1 VSTAQLSA
9 ALAGRY
15 RIDRELGAGGMAT
28 VYLAHDLRHERDV
41 AIKVLHPDLG
51 AALGGERFLSEI
63 KTTAKLQH
71 PHILPLLDSG
81 EADGLLYYVMP
92 VVTGETLR
100 ARLERERQL
109 PIADAIR
116 IASEV
121 AGALDYAHRHGVIHR
136 DIKPENLMLHEG
148 RPMVMDFG
156 IALAVQQAGGHR
168 MTQTGLSLGTPQYM
182 SPEQAMGERTIDAR
196 SDIYALGAV
205 TYEMLAGDPPFAGS
219 SVQAIV
225 AKIISEKPTP
235 LHTVR
240 DTVPAGVEHAVLTAL
255 AKLPADRFATAA
267 EFATALSSPS
277 AGRPAAWAAAS
288 PRRQMRLVGV
298 LATALVAASA
308 LAAWGWLRQPSEPAQ
323 VTRVA
328 VALPPGQDLRAQ
340 FFGFSFDISPTGDR
354 LAYIGPGP
362 GKGTTQAWIRPLDAL
377 EATPL
382 ANTTGAVSVQ
392 WSPDARSVVVM
403 MQRQVSS
410 IVAIDGGR
418 VVPLKGTIDPTWG
431 PDGRMYFV
439 GRDASILRESVGG
452 VPDTLYRGDTSLL
465 VTLPAA
471 FPRGDGALFI
481 RTSKGGDAPKSE
493 IVAVHFATGKTSVV
507 GPGVYARILP
517 SGALLFA
524 SQEGNIFAARFDQT
538 SARMTGAPVLV
549 ASVSMGGNAGRSYPQ
564 ISVSNEGTLVYL
576 AGDLQRERLAWLDPH
591 GRLVRRLSTE
601 GAFWGMSLSPDG
613 SRVAYTLRTDNRV
626 SGAGARGVGDVWVEE
641 LATGA
646 KTQLTNQWFS
656 LRPSWSPDGKN
667 VLFAR
672 IGGAEEQALVER
684 RADASSPE
692 RLVIA
697 QKAFGH
703 SVGDGRW
710 FPDHKT
716 LMVRTYADPIGSN
729 LYTTTDGATGARPF
743 AVSATQ
749 KTGPLPSPDGTL
761 VTYVSDESGTN
772 ELYVEPFP
780 GGGQRLKVSEGGAS
794 VGRWSRDGRSLYYWD
809 QRGKLIVASIAS
821 KPALS
826 VTGTREIS
834 TDVAP
839 SVSTLGSA
847 ASFDV
852 TADGR
857 IIVVE
862 DVPGAF
868 NLVLVRN
875 GLAAV
880 EKAGR
885 K

>member
-1 VSTAQLSA
+1 MSTAQLSA

-81 EADGLLYYVMP
+81 DADGLVYYVMP

-156 IALAVQQAGGHR
+156 IALAVQQAGGQR

-205 TYEMLAGDPPFAGS
+205 TYEMLAGDPPFTGS

-225 AKIISEKPTP
+225 AKIISERPTP
-235 LHTVR
+235 LRRLR
-240 DTVPAGVEHAVLTAL
+240 DTVPPGVEHAVLTAL

-267 EFATALSSPS
+267 EFATALSSSS
-277 AGRPAAWAAAS
+277 AERPAEWAGAS
-288 PRRQMRLVGV
+288 PRRQALLVGV
-298 LATALVAASA
+298 LAAGVVVASG
-308 LAAWGWLRQPSEPAQ
+308 LAAWGWLRQSSAPVQ

-328 VALPPGQDLRAQ
+328 IALPAGQDLRTQ
-340 FFGFSFDISPTGDR
+340 FFGFSFDISPSGDS
-354 LAYIGPGP
+354 LAYVGPGP
-362 GKGTTQAWIRPLDAL
+362 GKGTTQVWIRPLDAL

-382 ANTTGAVSVQ
+382 KNTTGALSVQ
-392 WSPDARSVVVM
+392 WSPDARSVIAVM
-403 MQRQVSS
+403 SQRASS
-410 IVAIDGGR
+410 IVAIDGGH
-418 VVPLKGTIDPTWG
+418 VVPLPRAGDANWG
-431 PDGRMYFV
+431 PDGRIYFV
-439 GRDASILRESVGG
+439 DGHGTILREAVGG
-452 VPDTLYRGDTSLL
+452 TPDTLYRGDTSML

-471 FPRGDGALFI
+471 FPRGDGALYI
-481 RTSKGGDAPKSE
+481 RTSKVGDAPKSE

-507 GPGVYARILP
+507 GPGVYARVLP

-524 SQEGNIFAARFDQT
+524 SQEGNVFTAPFDQT

-564 ISVSNEGTLVYL
+564 ISVSNEGTLVYM
-576 AGDLQRERLAWLDPH
+576 AGDLQRERLAWLDPN
-591 GRLVRRLSTE
+591 GRLVRRLATE
-601 GAFWGMSLSPDG
+601 GAFWGMSLSPNG
-613 SRVAYTLRTDNRV
+613 SRVAYTLRTDDRV
-626 SGAGARGVGDVWVEE
+626 SGAGARGVGDVWVED
-641 LATGA
+641 LTTGA
-646 KTQLTNQWFS
+646 RTRLTNQWFS
-656 LRPSWSPDGKN
+656 LRPSWSPDGKS
-667 VLFAR
+667 VLYAR
-672 IGGAEEQALVER
+672 IGGSEEQALFER
-684 RADASSPE
+684 RADASAPE
-692 RLVIA
+692 RLIIA
-697 QKAFGH
+697 QKPFGH

-710 FPDHKT
+710 FPNHKT
-716 LMVRTYADPIGSN
+716 LIVRTYADPVGTN
-729 LYTTTDGATGARPF
+729 LYTTVDGETDARPF
-743 AVSATQ
+743 AVSPAQ
-749 KTGPLPSPDGTL
+749 KLGPLPSPDGTL

-772 ELYVEPFP
+772 ELYVEHFP
-780 GGGQRLKVSEGGAS
+780 GGGERLKVSNGGAS
-794 VGRWSRDGRSLYYWD
+794 AGRWSHDGRSLYYWD
-809 QRGKLIVASIAS
+809 QRGKLIVASIMS
-821 KPALS
+821 KRALS
-826 VTGTREIS
+826 VTGTREINA
-834 TDVAP
+834 DAAP
-839 SVSTLGSA
+839 SVSSLGSA

-868 NLVLVRN
+868 DLVLVRN
-875 GLAAV
+875 GLSAL
-880 EKAGR
+880 EKAAH